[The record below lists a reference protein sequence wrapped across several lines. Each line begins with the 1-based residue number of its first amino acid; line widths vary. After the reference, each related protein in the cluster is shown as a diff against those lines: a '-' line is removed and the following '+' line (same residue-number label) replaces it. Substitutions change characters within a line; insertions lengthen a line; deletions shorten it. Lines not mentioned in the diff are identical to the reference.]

1 MFKLWTTIV
10 KDFKV
15 LTRDWVGLTLMFLM
29 PVLLVVVI
37 TSVQVSTFELVNENK
52 ISLLLSNQDKGV
64 SSVHLIKA
72 IEKIGMFKLS
82 NIPDGLNANQ
92 ITDQMKGKDALVA
105 IIIPADFSEKIALKA
120 ENISGRALND
130 FGVSEQKLH
139 PKSDTVYPIT
149 LYYHPVLQESF
160 RASIHGALLSSLQ
173 LVESKK
179 ILQTL
184 YFSLNQ
190 KEIPAALENDI
201 ISNQISI
208 NEIPV
213 SRDGSRTIPNAT
225 QHNIP
230 AWTIFAMFF
239 IVASL
244 GSNVVKEKQSGS
256 FVRLKTLPTN
266 FLVAL
271 FSKKITYLVVCM
283 AQVFVIFSIGI
294 WLFPLIGLPKLNL
307 PSDLLG
313 LFLVSVISG
322 WCAISYAICIGVF
335 AETQEQANGFG
346 AVSIVILA
354 AIGGLLVPSFAM
366 PDSFHLL
373 MNISPLHWCLESFYG
388 LFLEG
393 GKFKDVLMNI
403 LPLLGI
409 TVFIQLLAFAGLKR
423 KNLI

>member
-130 FGVSEQKLH
+130 FGISEQKLH

-201 ISNQISI
+201 INNQISI

-307 PSDLLG
+307 PTDLLG
-313 LFLVSVISG
+313 LFLVSMISG